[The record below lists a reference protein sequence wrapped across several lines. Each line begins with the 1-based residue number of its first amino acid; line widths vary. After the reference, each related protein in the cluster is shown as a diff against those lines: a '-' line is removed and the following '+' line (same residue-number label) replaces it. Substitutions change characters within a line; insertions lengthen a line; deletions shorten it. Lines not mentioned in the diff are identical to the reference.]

1 MSRDP
6 AMEAYFAEGA
16 SWDRDR
22 EAMGRQSARIA
33 WWVAGSASLCTLAL
47 AAALLVLM
55 PLKRVEP
62 FVVRV
67 DNATGAVDVVPVYA
81 GTERFPQAIRR
92 YFLTHYVSVCER
104 FNFATAE
111 SDYAECGAF
120 QTPAENQ
127 RWYAKW
133 AKTNPT
139 SPLNLYKDG
148 TTITARVTAVSFFTR
163 ADGMKDIAQV
173 RYIRDLRVG
182 GTAEP
187 TRSYWIATIR
197 YAFTKPS
204 TLQEARRWNP
214 LGFKVLDVQTERE
227 AIGAV
232 AAAGGAP

>member
-6 AMEAYFAEGA
+6 AMDAYFADA
-16 SWDRDR
+16 AAWDRDR
-22 EAMGRQSARIA
+22 EAMGRRSARIA
-33 WWVAGSASLCTLAL
+33 WWVAGGASACTLAL

-67 DNATGAVDVVPVYA
+67 DNATGAVDVVPVYL
-81 GTERFPQAIRR
+81 GIEKFPQAIRR

-104 FNFATAE
+104 FNFSTAE
-111 SDYAECGAF
+111 SDYVECGAF

-133 AKTNPT
+133 AKTNPV

-148 TTITARVTAVSFFTR
+148 TTIDAHVTAVSFFTR

-173 RYIRDLRVG
+173 RYIRDRRAA
-182 GTAEP
+182 GTATP

-204 TLQEARRWNP
+204 TIPAMRRWNP
-214 LGFKVLDVQTERE
+214 LGFKVLDIQTERE

-232 AAAGGAP
+232 ATEGAP

>member
-6 AMEAYFAEGA
+6 AMDVYFAEA
-16 SWDRDR
+16 ATWDRDR

-33 WWVAGSASLCTLAL
+33 WWVAGGASACTLAL
-47 AAALLVLM
+47 ATALLVLM

-67 DNATGAVDVVPVYA
+67 NGATGAVDVVPVYV
-81 GTERFPQAIRR
+81 GTEKFPQAIRR

-104 FNFATAE
+104 FNFSTAE
-111 SDYAECGAF
+111 SDYTECGAF

-127 RWYAKW
+127 RWYAQW
-133 AKTNPT
+133 AKTNPA
-139 SPLNLYKDG
+139 SPLNLYRDG
-148 TTITARVTAVSFFTR
+148 TTIAAHVTAVSFFTR

-173 RYIRDLRVG
+173 RYVRERRAA
-182 GTAEP
+182 GTAAA

-204 TLQEARRWNP
+204 TIPEVRRWNP
-214 LGFKVLDVQTERE
+214 LGFKVLDVENERE
-227 AIGAV
+227 AIS

>member
-6 AMEAYFAEGA
+6 AMETYFAESA

-22 EAMGRQSARIA
+22 EAVSRKSTRIA
-33 WWVAGSASLCTLAL
+33 WYVAGAASLCTLAL
-47 AAALLVLM
+47 AAAILVLM

-81 GTERFPQAIRR
+81 GTDHFPQAIRR
-92 YFLTHYVSVCER
+92 YFLTHYVSICNR

-111 SDYAECGAF
+111 SDYAECGSF
-120 QTPAENQ
+120 QTSAENE

-133 AKTNPT
+133 EKTNPK
-139 SPLNLYKDG
+139 SPLNLYRDG
-148 TTITARVTAVSFFTR
+148 TTIDAHVTAVSFFAR

-173 RYIRDLRVG
+173 RYYLERRAA
-182 GTAEP
+182 GTAAP

-204 TLQEARRWNP
+204 KIAEVRRWNP
-214 LGFKVLDVQTERE
+214 LGFKVLDVETERE
-227 AIGAV
+227 AISAV